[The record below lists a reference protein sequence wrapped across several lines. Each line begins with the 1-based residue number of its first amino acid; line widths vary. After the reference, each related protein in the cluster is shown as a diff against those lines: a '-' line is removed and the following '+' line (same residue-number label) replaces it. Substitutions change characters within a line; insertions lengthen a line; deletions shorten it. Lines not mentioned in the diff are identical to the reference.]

1 MPIPFDPSHPLVAE
15 VNTDLQQ
22 EQFRARVREL
32 HAQETPLTQMVK
44 DLGLENMS
52 TQIRN
57 ILEGLDPHVVAG
69 IRAAT
74 LAMLDSD
81 NYEMPLDCLVSEAEV
96 NAGAQ
101 VKIEVDDAHH
111 QQSIHVRPKKPKP

>member
-15 VNTDLQQ
+15 VNNDLQQ

-32 HAQETPLTQMVK
+32 HGLDTPLTQMVK

-52 TQIRN
+52 TQIRD
-57 ILEGLDPHVVAG
+57 ILEALDPHVVAD

-74 LAMLDSD
+74 LAMLDTD
-81 NYEMPLDCLVSEAEV
+81 HYEMPLDCIVSEAEV
-96 NAGAQ
+96 NAGAAIR
-101 VKIEVDDAHH
+101 IEVDDAHH
-111 QQSIHVRPKKPKP
+111 QKTIHVRPKKPKP